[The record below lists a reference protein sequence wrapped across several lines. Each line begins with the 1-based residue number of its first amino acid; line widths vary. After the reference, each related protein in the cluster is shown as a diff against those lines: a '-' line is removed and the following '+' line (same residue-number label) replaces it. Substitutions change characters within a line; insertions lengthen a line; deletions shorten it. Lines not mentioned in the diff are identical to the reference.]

1 MGGIFASLVDSQ
13 TKAQTDQLKGRLLE
27 PPFVPNFR
35 VVLVEP
41 EIPQNTGNLGR
52 TCVGSCSELHLV
64 GPMGF
69 KITDT
74 QLKRAGLDYW
84 PHLSWCT
91 YDSFDKLTDDW
102 NRQIAG
108 SNRVFYF
115 SSKATKPYWEADFR
129 QGDWL
134 VFGKETKG
142 LSEEVLRQ
150 NQDRVFQIP
159 IYGPV
164 RSYNVATAAAMVIF
178 EGMRQLTEKGQA
190 QRYPYR
196 P

>member
-1 MGGIFASLVDSQ
+1 M
-13 TKAQTDQLKGRLLE
+13 GRLLE

-64 GPMGF
+64 GPLGF

-91 YDSFDKLTDDW
+91 HDSTQEW

-115 SSKATKPYWEADFR
+115 SSKAKKPYWEADFR

-142 LSEEVLRQ
+142 LDEEVLRQ

-190 QRYPYR
+190 QRYPHR